1 MSLQQRIQ
9 SDLTTAMKA
18 REKERT
24 SALRM
29 VIAEMKNAAVAA
41 GLGPQGELPDAE
53 VERLLSREAKRRQDS
68 ARSFRDAGR
77 EDRAAAEEHEAEIYA
92 EYLPE
97 ELSDDELLAIVEDTI
112 ASTGATEPSD
122 MGAVMKEVMPR
133 VGQRAAGQRI
143 SAMVKSRLTSA

>member
-41 GLGPQGELPDAE
+41 GRGPQGELSDVE
-53 VERLLSREAKRRQDS
+53 VERILAREVKRRQDS
-68 ARSFRDAGR
+68 AASFRDGGR
-77 EDRAAAEEHEAEIYA
+77 EDRAEAEEREAAIYA

-97 ELSDDELLAIVEDTI
+97 ELSEEELLAIVEEAI
-112 ASTGATEPSD
+112 ATTGATGPSD
-122 MGAVMKEVMPR
+122 VGAVMKEVMPR
-133 VGQRAAGQRI
+133 IGQRAPGQRV
-143 SAMVKSRLTSA
+143 SAMVRSKLSSA